1 MNPQALEGASGVAG
15 LLTSAAGG
23 ITEQINA
30 ALPIA
35 GPVFALVA
43 GIFVGLKIFKRV
55 TGAKA

>member
-1 MNPQALEGASGVAG
+1 MEGTGVSA
-15 LLTSAAGG
+15 LLTSAASG
-23 ITEQINA
+23 ITEQVNA

-55 TGAKA
+55 TGAKS

>member
-1 MNPQALEGASGVAG
+1 MESSTGVAG
-15 LLTSAAGG
+15 LLTSAASG